1 MCHSDE
7 PPRPSPPSLDE
18 PLKPRKRQVEVLM
31 QEKRGDTSCA
41 RDCYRSISAAL
52 WNFFGGWG
60 CFAWTGLRACL
71 DIITWGGNQAG
82 YTPPTVMNRVCA
94 SVSLLN
100 IEIASELRLN
110 SFFFF
115 FCTFAKDF
123 WWFEKKKNIFVPK
136 LSTFALGV
144 FCTDVEEFSEG
155 TTGMKIR
162 SESQRCLTSFRSN
175 LELKRLFYIAQI
187 NLRETLFTAFS
198 HLLIRCQLFY
208 RSLWQTVCPVS
219 RLCMLTFAHV
229 ASEQMICP
237 CVVWSLR
244 LATWKCTVCYCC
256 F

>member
-1 MCHSDE
+1 
-7 PPRPSPPSLDE
+7 
-18 PLKPRKRQVEVLM
+18 
-31 QEKRGDTSCA
+31 
-41 RDCYRSISAAL
+41 
-52 WNFFGGWG
+52 
-60 CFAWTGLRACL
+60 
-71 DIITWGGNQAG
+71 
-82 YTPPTVMNRVCA
+82 MNRVCA

-110 SFFFF
+110 AFFFVRLQKSF
-115 FCTFAKDF
+115 DGLKK
-123 WWFEKKKNIFVPK
+123 EKNKTKKNIFVPK

-208 RSLWQTVCPVS
+208 LSLWQTVCPVS
-219 RLCMLTFAHV
+219 RLCMLTFARV

-237 CVVWSLR
+237 CVV
-244 LATWKCTVCYCC
+244 
-256 F
+256 